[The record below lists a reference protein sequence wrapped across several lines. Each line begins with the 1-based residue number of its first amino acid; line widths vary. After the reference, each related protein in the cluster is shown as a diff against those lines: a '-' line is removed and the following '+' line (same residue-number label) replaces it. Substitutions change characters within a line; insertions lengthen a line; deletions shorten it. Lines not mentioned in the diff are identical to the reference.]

1 MDVNILLR
9 GQSNALLFADFGGA
23 ARLEQGLEAAL
34 PGVDVHLL
42 YRWND
47 GGGANTIVGGSA
59 FLTEWMYGASA
70 GPLERGLL
78 RYIQGQPAGIKANPT
93 LELWMHNES
102 DQNARG
108 FTADH
113 WKAVYGANKA
123 LVEQAFGH
131 PVATEFVPVRY
142 NFGDIGPILDGMKL
156 AVADGK
162 AAGIDMSAYDLAKMD
177 YGGTPNTE
185 HMSASDARVVAD
197 ALAQNLAPLVASL
210 AGGPAGTRALA
221 PAAAAAEAT
230 RYYEAVL
237 DRPPDAGGL
246 AHWVQAR
253 EQGATPGRMADGLVG
268 SAEFG
273 ARYGALSSQG
283 FVELL
288 YHNALDRPGDSDG
301 TAHWTAAL
309 DAGALSRADVVG
321 GVASSPEMAARS
333 ALLAADN
340 PFFA

>member
-1 MDVNILLR
+1 MDLNILLR
-9 GQSNALLFADFGGA
+9 GQSNALLFADTGGA

-34 PGVDVHLL
+34 PGVDVQLL

-47 GGGANTIVGGSA
+47 AGGANTINGGSA
-59 FLTEWMYGASA
+59 FLTEWMNGTSA
-70 GPLERGLL
+70 GPLEQGLL
-78 RYIQGQPAGIKANPT
+78 RYIQGQSADIKDNPT

-102 DQNARG
+102 DQNAGG

-123 LVEQAFGH
+123 MVEQAFGH
-131 PVATEFVPVRY
+131 PVATEFVPIRY

-162 AAGIDMSAYDLAKMD
+162 AAGIDMSAYNLAKMD

-197 ALAQNLAPLVASL
+197 ALARDLAPLVASL
-210 AGGPAGTRALA
+210 AGGPASIRALD
-221 PAAAAAEAT
+221 PAAAAEAT

-246 AHWVQAR
+246 AHWVHAR

-273 ARYGALSSQG
+273 ARYGALSNQG
-283 FVELL
+283 FVERL
-288 YHNALDRPGDSDG
+288 YLNALDRAGDADG
-301 TAHWTAAL
+301 SAHWTAAL
-309 DAGALSRADVVG
+309 DAGALSRAGVVG
-321 GVASSPEMAARS
+321 GFAGSPEMATKPAPF
-333 ALLAADN
+333 AADSA
-340 PFFA
+340 FFA